1 MKKLNFTS
9 LLGILTMLFL
19 AFSFTSCSS
28 DDDDNGSDSSS
39 SVSSQLAGTSWFG
52 SNSDGT
58 ILMSLKLYAS
68 GTADLKM
75 FGASSIERSSVPWTY
90 HANNQTLF
98 LKTNPSENK
107 GWRLRVLSFTGST
120 MQITFPFTKGE
131 MTFNMERSDGS
142 SGGSSGDYDEPV
154 AIVVH
159 AIVYYK
165 ATQRYAS
172 KGTETHYLKTV
183 GNDLCLYRNSSC
195 RDLLGAVEY
204 NHDRSRGGYDVSSY
218 TYRVIYPNLE
228 YTYYYYFN

>member
-1 MKKLNFTS
+1 
-9 LLGILTMLFL
+9 
-19 AFSFTSCSS
+19 
-28 DDDDNGSDSSS
+28 
-39 SVSSQLAGTSWFG
+39 
-52 SNSDGT
+52 
-58 ILMSLKLYAS
+58 MSLKLYSS
-68 GTADLKM
+68 GTADIKM

-107 GWRLRVLSFTGST
+107 GWSLRVLSFTGSK